1 MKKTII
7 ASVALSLL
15 APCAFATDGPARQV
29 YDLGEFGS
37 VFFGGGLESGGA
49 ELSQDL
55 GFCTAEVRLEWQML
69 DDQLA
74 LTVSKNG
81 CAEMDAHL
89 SDVFSADCP
98 DGWPDLQVGDSQ
110 SVCWFT
116 PGPVT
121 RTQ

>member
-1 MKKTII
+1 MNKMII
-7 ASVALSLL
+7 ASVALSLF

-29 YDLGEFGS
+29 YDLGEFGT
-37 VFFGGGLESGGA
+37 VFFGEGPDSGLA

-55 GFCTAEVRLEWQML
+55 GFCTAEVRLEWQMQ
-69 DDQLA
+69 DEQLE
-74 LTVSKNG
+74 LTISKNE

-89 SDVFSADCP
+89 SEVFSADCP
-98 DGWPDLQVGDSQ
+98 DGWPDLQIGDSQ
-110 SVCWFT
+110 SVCWFM